1 MDVDSL
7 KAELEEHLKKNPH
20 PDAPDGFR
28 DRFDAFVEQHA
39 AEADEDDFSKAE
51 LEEQL
56 KRIRDEAEA
65 AWNAAGADPG
75 GAPKVDAPSAPAPAP
90 RVGAPSAPAAD
101 GGGGGDAAGASPGFL
116 QQYGI
121 ALVAA
126 LIVLVIGYFYFG

>member
-20 PDAPDGFR
+20 PDAPGGFR

-39 AEADEDDFSKAE
+39 EDAEDFPKAYV
-51 LEEQL
+51 EEQL
-56 KRIRDEAEA
+56 QRIRDEAEA
-65 AWNAAGADPG
+65 AWNAAEAEAGDAPRVGAR
-75 GAPKVDAPSAPAPAP
+75 GAPAAAPS
-90 RVGAPSAPAAD
+90 VGAPSAPAAD
-101 GGGGGDAAGASPGFL
+101 GGGAGDAAGASPGFL

-126 LIVLVIGYFYFG
+126 LIVLAIAYFYFR